1 MKIAEISKQF
11 AVHVGVEES
20 LLAQLKADARLNGMM
35 VFELDLSGLT
45 DVAAL
50 CQYLESEFMY
60 PYRTAGLDAAIDL
73 ISDLEWFEN
82 SQGYLVIVRSASDAS
97 PITSV
102 LGSLLPPIVD
112 IWRKQDIPFVIAI
125 REKGDRLR
133 VALADA
139 NEEMEEAGRRPGAQ
153 PGTGFVE
160 VVVHPM
166 KPGRYL

>member
-11 AVHVGVEES
+11 AVHVGVEDS
-20 LLAQLKADARLNGMM
+20 VLADLKEDARINGMM

-50 CQYLESEFMY
+50 CRYLESEFMY

-97 PITSV
+97 PITGV
-102 LGSLLPPIVD
+102 FGSLLPPILG

-125 REKGDRLR
+125 REKGDRLT
-133 VALADA
+133 VALAEA
-139 NEEMEEAGRRPGAQ
+139 NAEIEEAGRQPWAQ
-153 PGTGFVE
+153 PGTGPVK
-160 VVVHPM
+160 VVVHPTTS
-166 KPGRYL
+166 GR